1 MPMMLLSSQKKF
13 LDRLSVYQARFS
25 WNVFEENESRKIRTF
40 VEQNQEFMSRSN
52 RSGHLTG
59 SAWILNEARDAFL
72 LHHHRKLD
80 KWLQLGGHVDDGE
93 DVAEASLRE
102 AQEESGI
109 EGLKLISPDIFD
121 VDVHEIP
128 ARLEESAHY
137 HYDIRFLL
145 QAPKNAD
152 LIQQEVESL
161 SLTWVPI
168 KEFFGNPLF
177 KSIQRM
183 GEKSLPY
190 VS

>member
-1 MPMMLLSSQKKF
+1 MMLLPSQKKF
-13 LDRLSVYQARFS
+13 LDRLSVYQARFG
-25 WNVFEENESRKIRTF
+25 WNVFEENESRKIKTF
-40 VEQNQEFMSRSN
+40 VEQNQEFMSRNN
-52 RSGHLTG
+52 RLGHLTG

-109 EGLKLISPDIFD
+109 EGLKLISPEIFD
-121 VDVHEIP
+121 VDIHEIP
-128 ARLEESAHY
+128 ARLEEPAHY

-145 QAPKNAD
+145 QAPKGAD
-152 LIQQEVESL
+152 LVRQEVESL

-168 KEFFGNPLF
+168 KDFLEILYSSLF
-177 KSIQRM
+177 RGWVKKVCLM
-183 GEKSLPY
+183 YHE
-190 VS
+190 

>member
-25 WNVFEENESRKIRTF
+25 WNVFEENESTKIRTF
-40 VEQNQEFMSRSN
+40 VEQNQEFMCRN
-52 RSGHLTG
+52 NHLGHLTG

-80 KWLQLGGHVDDGE
+80 KWLQLGGHVDEGE
-93 DVAEASLRE
+93 DIMEASLRE
-102 AQEESGI
+102 AKEESGI
-109 EGLKLISPDIFD
+109 EELKLISSDIFD

-128 ARLEESAHY
+128 ARPEEPSHY

-145 QAPKNAD
+145 QAPKNVN
-152 LIQQEVESL
+152 LVQQEAESL
-161 SLTWVPI
+161 SLIWVPI

-190 VS
+190 LA